1 MHWGPDQG
9 QGSIG
14 DELWIEERR
23 RWQWVPGREG
33 RPDEEQVTRQDV
45 RTGDLIT

>member
-1 MHWGPDQG
+1 MHWGTDQG

-23 RWQWVPGREG
+23 RWQWVPGRKG

-45 RTGDLIT
+45 RTGGI

>member
-1 MHWGPDQG
+1 MYRGTDQG

-14 DELWIEERR
+14 DELPNEERR

-33 RPDEEQVTRQDV
+33 RPGEVQVTRQDIK
-45 RTGDLIT
+45 TGGS